1 MEAPPEA
8 LVLLVL
14 SGDRE
19 KALAAANLALA
30 ARASGR
36 PVFLFFTFWGLNLV
50 KRKGVRLR
58 GPLLARLLGLLNR
71 DHAGRQRLGRF
82 HLGGLGGWALGR
94 MAAEKGIPSF
104 DQSLRL
110 AHGLGARVVACSTTL
125 ELMGLSEADLVEE
138 VDEVAGA
145 AALLD
150 AARGGQI
157 VSL

>member
-1 MEAPPEA
+1 MEVCAEP
-8 LVLLVL
+8 LVLLIL

-30 ARASGR
+30 ARVSGR

-50 KRKGVRLR
+50 KRKGARSR
-58 GPLLARLLGLLNR
+58 GPLLARLLAFLNR

-82 HLGGLGGWALGR
+82 HLGGLGGRALGR
-94 MAAEKGIPSF
+94 IAARKGVPSF
-104 DQSLRL
+104 AESLRA
-110 AHGLGARVVACSTTL
+110 AHRLGARVVACSTTL
-125 ELMGLSEADLVEE
+125 ELMGLSPENLVSE

-145 AALLD
+145 AAFLE

>member
-1 MEAPPEA
+1 MEERPEP

-30 ARASGR
+30 GRASGR

-50 KRKGVRLR
+50 KRKGFRSR
-58 GPLLARLLGLLNR
+58 GPFLARLLAFLNR

-94 MAAEKGIPSF
+94 LASRKGILPF
-104 DQSLRL
+104 AESLRL
-110 AHGLGARVVACSTTL
+110 AHDLGARVVACSTTL
-125 ELMGLSEADLVEE
+125 ELMGLSPEDLVAE

-145 AALLD
+145 AAFLE

-157 VSL
+157 VTL

>member
-1 MEAPPEA
+1 VEARPEP

-50 KRKGVRLR
+50 KRKGARSR
-58 GPLLARLLGLLNR
+58 GPLLARLLALLNR

-82 HLGGLGGWALGR
+82 HLAGLGGWALGR
-94 MAAEKGIPSF
+94 LASRRGVPSF
-104 DQSLRL
+104 AESLRL
-110 AHGLGARVVACSTTL
+110 AHDLGARVTACSTTL
-125 ELMGLSEADLVEE
+125 ELMGLAREDLVDE

-145 AALLD
+145 AALLE
-150 AARGGQI
+150 AARDGQI